1 MAEKEQIHLDIQL
14 RFHQKNDLK
23 DFEIAPNSHPLKIS
37 LGPGSP
43 GTVHFYRAVHFQD
56 RLLSVYKGSK
66 TYIQRR
72 MDLYNLFVVFVLY
85 DLMIAFYMFSAV
97 LLWLLRDDKS
107 NDSFSLT
114 GRPMCF
120 RFFQL
125 SKRND
130 TVLFAIHATRSNSY
144 F

>member
-23 DFEIAPNSHPLKIS
+23 DFEIAPNSRPLKIS
-37 LGPGSP
+37 LGSRST
-43 GTVHFYRAVHFQD
+43 GTVHSYRAVHFQD
-56 RLLSVYKGSK
+56 RSLSVYKKDSK

-72 MDLYNLFVVFVLY
+72 MDLYNLSVVFVLY
-85 DLMIAFYMFSAV
+85 DLMIVFYMFSAV
-97 LLWLLRDDKS
+97 LLLLLHDDKL

-120 RFFQL
+120 HFFQL
-125 SKRND
+125 SKR
-130 TVLFAIHATRSNSY
+130 
-144 F
+144 